1 MKVFPRRQS
10 AKLQLA
16 ASTADAVLNRQAFAG
31 SLFDALR
38 KGTSK
43 GNGIFRDAYGDGEN
57 FAHRLLA
64 KTGRDLGFEID
75 HDAAANTYVTLPG
88 SDRTRPRVV
97 IGSHLDSVADGG
109 NFDGAAG
116 VIAGLIAIKALRESG
131 YRPICDIV
139 VMGIRAEESVWF
151 STTFFGSSAA
161 LGKLS
166 PDVWEKKR
174 VDTGKMLAEH
184 LRACG
189 GDPDRLRAQP
199 PHLTASNVAA
209 FLEVHIEQG
218 PVLDAEKL
226 PVGIVNGIRGNYRL
240 PAARIIGEYSH
251 CGGVPRS
258 YRRDSVLAGADF
270 IHALDALWREWE
282 AQGKDMAFTVGRFFT
297 DPQQHALTKIPG
309 EVSFSLDLRSV
320 DGTLL
325 CELEQIVYALANRI
339 AVERG
344 VRFKLGAATRAP
356 VGKVAPSIC
365 ASLEA
370 GAAELR
376 IPARLLASG
385 ASHDAAAF
393 AHAGIPM
400 GMLFVRNANGS
411 HNPSERMEIADL
423 LQATRLLTW
432 WLVKNCAE

>member
-1 MKVFPRRQS
+1 MNLFLQPQS
-10 AKLQLA
+10 AKLELA
-16 ASTADAVLNRQAFAG
+16 ASAADAVLNQQAFAG
-31 SLFDALR
+31 SLLDALR
-38 KGTSK
+38 EGTSK
-43 GNGIFRDAYGDGEN
+43 GNGIFRDAYGEGEN
-57 FAHRLLA
+57 FAHRLMA

-75 HDAAANTYVTLPG
+75 HDAAANTYVTMPG
-88 SDRTRPRVV
+88 RDRARPRVI
-97 IGSHLDSVADGG
+97 IGSHLDSVANGG

-116 VIAGLIAIKALRESG
+116 VIAGLIATKALRESE
-131 YRPICDIV
+131 YRPACDIA

-161 LGKLS
+161 LGKLL
-166 PDVWEKKR
+166 PDVWQKKR
-174 VDTGKMLAEH
+174 VDTGKTLAEH

-189 GDPDRLRAQP
+189 GNPDRLRAQP
-199 PHLTASNVAA
+199 YLTASNVAA

-218 PVLDAEKL
+218 PILDAEQL
-226 PVGIVNGIRGNYRL
+226 PVGIVTGIRGNYRL
-240 PAARIIGEYSH
+240 PAARILGEYSH

-270 IHALDALWREWE
+270 VHALDAVWREWE

-320 DGTLL
+320 DGALL
-325 CELEQIVYALANRI
+325 CELEQIVHALAHRI
-339 AVERG
+339 AAERG
-344 VRFKLGAATRAP
+344 VQFELGAGTRAP
-356 VGKVAPSIC
+356 VGTVAPSIR
-365 ASLEA
+365 ASFQA
-370 GAAELR
+370 GAAQLR
-376 IPARLLASG
+376 LPTRLLASV

-400 GMLFVRNANGS
+400 GMLFVRNRNGS
-411 HNPSERMEIADL
+411 HNPSEQMEIADL